1 MMEMW
6 NMNRETVE
14 SSNLKSVG
22 YDPNT
27 KILEIE
33 FHHGGV
39 YQYFDVPANV
49 HSGLMSAPSKGSYHY
64 QHIKNVYQ
72 YQKI

>member
-22 YDPNT
+22 YDPDT

-33 FHHGGV
+33 FHHGGE
-39 YQYFDVPANV
+39 YQYFDVPVNV